1 MCPQSKALAKAS
13 FAKDF
18 HFITDLKSSK
28 ITDQRRICP
37 KIDEKF
43 REIDVRSS
51 ACTHKAN
58 RYVCKYPSSCCS
70 ILDRKTFSDIEPIFR
85 EINEMRVIRNGFI
98 YIRHMLRI
106 IPKNIPT

>member
-70 ILDRKTFSDIEPIFR
+70 ILECGNLQIVPPRFFAK
-85 EINEMRVIRNGFI
+85 
-98 YIRHMLRI
+98 
-106 IPKNIPT
+106 IPSN